1 MNKTIKTIWIILVIL
16 TIFAYLLGYLK
27 LINSSLV
34 AILLISTFIKGELV
48 IDYFMGLKTVKLKY
62 RLIPIIWLGTVLSLI
77 AVAYYLPVATTLV
90 Q

>member
-1 MNKTIKTIWIILVIL
+1 MKKTVTTLWIILVIL

-34 AILLISTFIKGELV
+34 AILLISTFIKGGLV
-48 IDYFMGLKTVKLKY
+48 IDYFMGLKSVKLKY

-77 AVAYYLPVATTLV
+77 AVAYYL
-90 Q
+90 

>member
-1 MNKTIKTIWIILVIL
+1 MRSIKNIWIILIIL

-34 AILLISTFIKGELV
+34 AILLISTFIKGELL

-77 AVAYYLPVATTLV
+77 AVAYYLPVDTV
-90 Q
+90 N

>member
-1 MNKTIKTIWIILVIL
+1 MDYLGHTDHFCLPFRILKTYQQLSCDYFTYQYIYKRE
-16 TIFAYLLGYLK
+16 
-27 LINSSLV
+27 
-34 AILLISTFIKGELV
+34 GELV

-77 AVAYYLPVATTLV
+77 ALAYYLPVATV

>member
-1 MNKTIKTIWIILVIL
+1 MRRIKNIWIILIIL

-77 AVAYYLPVATTLV
+77 TVAYYLPLEGIN
-90 Q
+90 

>member
-34 AILLISTFIKGELV
+34 AILLISTFIKGELL

-77 AVAYYLPVATTLV
+77 AVAYYLPVA
-90 Q
+90 

>member
-1 MNKTIKTIWIILVIL
+1 MKTITNIWIILVIL

-34 AILLISTFIKGELV
+34 AILLITTFIKGALV

-62 RLIPIIWLGTVLSLI
+62 RLIPILWLGTVISLI
-77 AVAYYLPVATTLV
+77 TVAYYLPI
-90 Q
+90 